1 MLACATAHPPNT
13 SCMARH
19 ARRYVCSYYVMHH
32 GLDKM
37 EDEVFNAEEVPEV
50 DDCAAVDDGSLHN
63 KSVKINV

>member
-1 MLACATAHPPNT
+1 
-13 SCMARH
+13 
-19 ARRYVCSYYVMHH
+19 MHH